1 MPESLDAYAEL
12 RAMRARLEGIEHRQE
27 MLVRA
32 HADEILATVWE
43 YIDNDEVLA
52 EIYLAVD
59 ATLTQKQIV
68 EVLNRKGIEIN
79 QSNVS
84 RKLKKLMNDLGL
96 VEVSDRDA
104 SGAILR
110 KSDLDRI
117 LHLTP
122 KVERRLADLRKAE
135 ARKGKQRRA
144 NGMK

>member
-43 YIDNDEVLA
+43 YIDADETLA
-52 EIYLAVD
+52 EIYLLVD
-59 ATLTQKQIV
+59 GKRTQKEIV
-68 EVLNRKGIEIN
+68 AALDRKGITLD

-96 VEVSDRDA
+96 VEVADRDA
-104 SGAILR
+104 SGATLR
-110 KSDLDRI
+110 KSDLDKI

-122 KVERRLADLRKAE
+122 KVERRLAAIQKA
-135 ARKGKQRRA
+135 KGTKSQSRSS
-144 NGMK
+144 KP